1 LKHIIEGLD
10 KAFTL
15 LRRVE
20 FKKREIRKGEI
31 RKGEIRKWERRN

>member
-20 FKKREIRKGEI
+20 FKKGEI
-31 RKGEIRKWERRN
+31 RKGEIRKREMGNGERRN